1 MQFVL
6 SSRDTTRTFMTQ
18 RRDHLDTLAI
28 VLLVGCCLFW
38 GFQQVL
44 VKATLSEL
52 PPVFQAAIRFAGAT
66 ALLWG
71 WCNYKGIALFE
82 RDGTLGAGLLAGV
95 LFCAEFVCIYLGLQ
109 HTSASRLTIFLYT
122 APFWVALLLPLRVAS
137 ERLHWQQWL
146 GLALAFVAVGYALQ
160 EGLLGTASV
169 EGTLPLWLGDVL
181 ALGAGA
187 LWGLTTVVIRSSRLV
202 VVSAEKLLYYQV
214 AVSAFVLPF
223 VSLQMGEVWVFEWS
237 SFALVSIL
245 LQTVAGAFASY
256 LVWMWLLGRY
266 PATKLSVFV
275 FLTPIFAMVMG
286 AWWLREP
293 VTQSA
298 LVALVGVAF
307 GIVLVNKKPA
317 PKPTPVDE

>member
-1 MQFVL
+1 
-6 SSRDTTRTFMTQ
+6 MTQ
-18 RRDHLDTLAI
+18 RREHLDTLAI
-28 VLLVGCCLFW
+28 ALLVACCLFW

-122 APFWVALLLPLRVAS
+122 APFWVALLLP
-137 ERLHWQQWL
+137 
-146 GLALAFVAVGYALQ
+146 
-160 EGLLGTASV
+160 
-169 EGTLPLWLGDVL
+169 
-181 ALGAGA
+181 
-187 LWGLTTVVIRSSRLV
+187 
-202 VVSAEKLLYYQV
+202 
-214 AVSAFVLPF
+214 F

-298 LVALVGVAF
+298 LVALAGVAL

-317 PKPTPVDE
+317 PQPAPAEE